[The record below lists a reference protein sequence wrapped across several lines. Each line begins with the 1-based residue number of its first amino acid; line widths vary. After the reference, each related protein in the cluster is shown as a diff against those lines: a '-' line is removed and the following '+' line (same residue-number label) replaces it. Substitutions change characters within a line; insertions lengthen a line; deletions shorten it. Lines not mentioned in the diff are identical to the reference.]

1 MWHNRLGHLYHEALN
16 DIAYLLF
23 LPIKGR
29 LLGHM
34 GIITRDEGD
43 VMTATFGAQAHDA
56 EKQVGEN

>member
-1 MWHNRLGHLYHEALN
+1 VTLN